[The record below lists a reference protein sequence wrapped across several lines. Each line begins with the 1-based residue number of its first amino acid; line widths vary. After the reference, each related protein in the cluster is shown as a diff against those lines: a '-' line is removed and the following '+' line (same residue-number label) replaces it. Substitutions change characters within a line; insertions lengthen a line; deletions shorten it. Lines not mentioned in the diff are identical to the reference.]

1 METVTDSRAGVD
13 RTSDV
18 TPPDAMLSDRMTS
31 GGVTGLKSVIW
42 SGVVLLL
49 GAFAGCTQHPS
60 LPPAPPTPPVINTG
74 HLEAPP
80 PYKIQVGDIL
90 AVRLITNP
98 ELDEEVTVRP
108 DGRISTTIAHDAV
121 AYGRTVPDL
130 DQDLDHAYRKQL
142 KDPHVS
148 VVVKSFAPTRIYV
161 GGEVANPGEF
171 VNVGPALT
179 LGQALARAGGAK
191 VSGDEAAVFIVRRGP
206 NDQPEFLSA
215 RYRDIVSGQD
225 PAADVRLAPYDL
237 VFVPRTGIADVYRFF
252 NQYFQQFVPLN
263 WGFSYVVNPGSNV
276 LPVH

>member
-1 METVTDSRAGVD
+1 MPFAGM
-13 RTSDV
+13 
-18 TPPDAMLSDRMTS
+18 AS
-31 GGVTGLKSVIW
+31 GGVTARKFAARSLRTWRDRGRDA
-42 SGVVLLL
+42 VLLSTL
-49 GAFAGCTQHPS
+49 LAACSHHPS
-60 LPPAPPTPPVINTG
+60 LPPAPPSPSIQSG
-74 HLEAPP
+74 RLEAPP

-130 DQDLDHAYRKQL
+130 DRELDRAYQKQL

-171 VNVGPALT
+171 VNVGPSLTLSQALT
-179 LGQALARAGGAK
+179 RAGGAK
-191 VSGDEAAVFIVRRGP
+191 ISGDEAAVFIVRRGP
-206 NDQPEFLSA
+206 NDVPEFFSA
-215 RYRDIVSGQD
+215 RYSDVIGGKD
-225 PAADVRLAPYDL
+225 PIADVRLAPYDL
-237 VFVPRTGIADVYRFF
+237 VFVPRTGIAEVYKFF

-263 WGFSYVVNPGSNV
+263 WGFSYVVNPGSTGV
-276 LPVH
+276 VPIR

>member
-1 METVTDSRAGVD
+1 MSTAWR
-13 RTSDV
+13 
-18 TPPDAMLSDRMTS
+18 
-31 GGVTGLKSVIW
+31 K
-42 SGVVLLL
+42 VVLVPVML
-49 GAFAGCTQHPS
+49 AGCSQRPV
-60 LPPAPPTPPVINTG
+60 LPPAPPTPSVETG
-74 HLEAPP
+74 RLETPP

-130 DQDLDHAYRKQL
+130 DRDLDRAYQKQL

-171 VNVGPALT
+171 VNVGPPLTLAQALT
-179 LGQALARAGGAK
+179 RAGGAK

-206 NDQPEFLSA
+206 NDVPQFFSA
-215 RYRDIVSGQD
+215 RYNDVISGRDPI
-225 PAADVRLAPYDL
+225 ADVRLAPYDL
-237 VFVPRTGIADVYRFF
+237 VFVPKTGVAEVYKFF

-263 WGFSYVVNPGSNV
+263 WGFSYVVNPGTSTV
-276 LPVH
+276 LPTH